1 MPAASSSSFVRTL
14 RNSFRRRKK
23 PDLATEL
30 ENDENSNENR
40 NPAADVKLTIKSNET
55 TFVKLNVRTGMA
67 NYKCKF
73 LGKMEVDGKSGIT
86 HTDKALRSFK
96 TLKERKKQRIIIQVN
111 PEVIRVVSAKDSV
124 LLFDQ
129 AVDKISFCAPSN
141 VYPDAFSYIARDGAS
156 QRWLCYCF
164 SAKNGVTGSTLS
176 QVFGEAFKAC
186 LENRQRLQQETGQK
200 PIDVQME
207 PLEGG
212 GFSRTGKGTFRQPK
226 RKPVPN
232 LIDTSNDVPIVEG
245 EDLDQASVTNV
256 PNGTSFSSPNA
267 RARPEAPAHLVREAS
282 LRLPLKKNETT
293 DPFKRST
300 SMRAYSNNTQ
310 RNNDIPAVKNWSEQ
324 LEAIKALNIQV
335 HNPTPVIDSS
345 PSPSTVS
352 GYSSTKNS
360 IASPAWEPLD
370 PFNELAKRPKN
381 NPYGVMRQANQ
392 APNVNN
398 NNPFVQ
404 LDSEPKSF
412 MMKF

>member
-1 MPAASSSSFVRTL
+1 
-14 RNSFRRRKK
+14 
-23 PDLATEL
+23 
-30 ENDENSNENR
+30 
-40 NPAADVKLTIKSNET
+40 
-55 TFVKLNVRTGMA
+55 
-67 NYKCKF
+67 
-73 LGKMEVDGKSGIT
+73 
-86 HTDKALRSFK
+86 
-96 TLKERKKQRIIIQVN
+96 
-111 PEVIRVVSAKDSV
+111 
-124 LLFDQ
+124 
-129 AVDKISFCAPSN
+129 
-141 VYPDAFSYIARDGAS
+141 
-156 QRWLCYCF
+156 
-164 SAKNGVTGSTLS
+164 
-176 QVFGEAFKAC
+176 
-186 LENRQRLQQETGQK
+186 
-200 PIDVQME
+200 
-207 PLEGG
+207 
-212 GFSRTGKGTFRQPK
+212 
-226 RKPVPN
+226 

-245 EDLDQASVTNV
+245 EDLDEASVTNV